1 MHQIFEELQ
10 TSIERK
16 YTNTGLLI
24 YGTGFTLNTVSTS
37 SNTSS
42 KKKRNRTVSDA
53 KTKSKGNVKLNMR
66 FCVSRLRQPIQ
77 FREPPHHSAYKQVH
91 VMSIENVNTAKND
104 LQDIG
109 EMYRKELDYACYDEM
124 SYVESEN
131 EINLDAED
139 VKIVIDYDKLLIDP
153 RSERYESEQMIKN
166 HDRFVASIEKFKKS
180 SKELREIDTQIK
192 VQLDVDLHS
201 YEVSVDDGNNDE
213 EVIKHKVVIDRVD
226 SSDDSDTELSDS
238 GSLNRLSM
246 RNSLNAMSSSE
257 DEQEDDNASEE
268 HHWI

>member
-1 MHQIFEELQ
+1 
-10 TSIERK
+10 
-16 YTNTGLLI
+16 
-24 YGTGFTLNTVSTS
+24 
-37 SNTSS
+37 
-42 KKKRNRTVSDA
+42 
-53 KTKSKGNVKLNMR
+53 
-66 FCVSRLRQPIQ
+66 
-77 FREPPHHSAYKQVH
+77 
-91 VMSIENVNTAKND
+91 
-104 LQDIG
+104 
-109 EMYRKELDYACYDEM
+109 MYRKELDYACYDEM

-139 VKIVIDYDKLLIDP
+139 VTIVIDYDKLLIDP
-153 RSERYESEQMIKN
+153 RSERYQSEQMIKN

-201 YEVSVDDGNNDE
+201 YEVSVDGNEE

-246 RNSLNAMSSSE
+246 RNSLNA
-257 DEQEDDNASEE
+257 
-268 HHWI
+268 